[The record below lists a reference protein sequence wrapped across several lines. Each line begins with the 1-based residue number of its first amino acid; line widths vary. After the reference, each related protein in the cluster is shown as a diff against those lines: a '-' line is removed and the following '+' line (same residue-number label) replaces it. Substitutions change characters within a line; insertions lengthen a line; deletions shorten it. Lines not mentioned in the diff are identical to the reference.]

1 MAEVKPVGV
10 GSIKKGS
17 YVLIDGEACKVVD
30 LQVSKP
36 GKHGHAKVRM
46 TAVGLLDD
54 KKRIAVMPAH
64 DNIDVPIIEK
74 RNAQILSVSQNVANV
89 MDSET
94 FETFDMEIPDD
105 LKDSCKEGSIV
116 LYWDVMGKRVMKQSK
131 GDQT

>member
-10 GSIKKGS
+10 GTIKKGS
-17 YVLIDGEACKVVD
+17 YVLMDGEACKIVD

-54 KKRIAVMPAH
+54 KKRVCVMPAH

-74 RNAQILSVSQNVANV
+74 RNAQILSVSQNTANV

-94 FETFDMEIPDD
+94 FEIMDMEIPDE
-105 LKDSCKEGSIV
+105 LKDSCKEGTIV
-116 LYWDVMGKRVMKQSK
+116 LYWDVMGKKVMKQIK
-131 GDQT
+131 GEES